1 MDTGVIPLWQPL
13 CLSGLLGFV
22 VAASLFGLTRRLRS
36 IVQPWVVLRV
46 QSELPLILQIQR
58 WQHRYLDNF
67 FSLLSCIVSVPFYTG
82 FIPILFWSG
91 HSKLGRQVTFL
102 MAFCDYIGNALKDA
116 VSAPRPSSPP
126 VRRVTAT
133 EDEKENAMEYGLPS
147 SHALNTVCLSGYLL
161 HYALTTYGNEMNGF
175 RVWIGF
181 FLVVLLVSLIAIGRI
196 YLGMHSFIDVA
207 AGIAMGVIILAFWLV
222 VDDHIDNFVT
232 SGPNV
237 TSFCAGLSLVLL
249 FAYPTPE
256 APTPSFEYH
265 TAFNGVAFGLVSG
278 VQQTYHLFHSEDIPR
293 IFSSE
298 LSIPVFFGRL
308 LAGIPTILI
317 VKFCSKAL
325 AKWLFPV
332 ICNTL
337 GIPIRSSCYIA
348 ALKESESSKNKSD
361 NKQLGFLQRAI
372 SLLPHK
378 TYDVDTGIRFIQY
391 AGLGWSVS
399 DLVPYIFTR
408 LYLS

>member
-1 MDTGVIPLWQPL
+1 MDAGIIPMWQPL

-22 VAASLFGLTRRLRS
+22 VAASLLGLTRRLRS
-36 IVQPWVVLRV
+36 IVQPWVVRRV
-46 QSELPLILQIQR
+46 QSELFLILQIQR

-102 MAFCDYIGNALKDA
+102 LAFCDYIGNAFKDA
-116 VSAPRPSSPP
+116 VSAPRPSCPP

-147 SHALNTVCLSGYLL
+147 SHALNTVCLAGYIL
-161 HYALTTYGNEMNGF
+161 HYVITTYGHEMDGLRVFMGF
-175 RVWIGF
+175 S
-181 FLVVLLVSLIAIGRI
+181 LVLFLVSLIGIGRI

-207 AGIAMGVIILAFWLV
+207 VGITMGLLVLAFWLIV
-222 VDDHIDNFVT
+222 HGHVDDFVT
-232 SGPNV
+232 SGQNV
-237 TSFCAGLSLVLL
+237 TSFWAGLSFVLF

-265 TAFNGVAFGLVSG
+265 TSFLGVVFGFVCG
-278 VQQTYHLFHSEDIPR
+278 IQQTYLLFHSEDIPR
-293 IFSSE
+293 IFCSE
-298 LSIPVFFGRL
+298 LSILVFFGRF
-308 LAGIPTILI
+308 LAGIPTILM

-325 AKWLFPV
+325 SKWLLPV

-337 GIPIRSSCYIA
+337 GIPIKSSCYIP
-348 ALKESESSKNKSD
+348 ALKESDSSKNKADS
-361 NKQLGFLQRAI
+361 KHIGYLQRAI
-372 SLLPHK
+372 SFLPQK
-378 TYDVDTGIRFIQY
+378 TYDVDTGIRFLQY
-391 AGLGWSVS
+391 AGLGWSVT
-399 DLVPYIFTR
+399 DLVPYLFTR